1 MTMVTRYFLK
11 WDTLLFS
18 CVVSRARRAQFNRLV
33 WWISRSADGHA
44 YPALVALFAL
54 LEPRRWKE
62 ILAASL
68 FAFALEL
75 PVYKLIKQWVRRVRP
90 FESIEGVERLIIAPD
105 LFSFPSGH
113 VAAAF
118 VVATLLGHFYPPV
131 LPLFYFWASLVGFSR
146 IYLGVHY
153 PTDVAAGAF
162 LGSVSAKAGLLL
174 SAFLL

>member
-1 MTMVTRYFLK
+1 MTTVTRYFLK

-18 CVVSRARRAQFNRLV
+18 CVISRTRKAQFNRLA

-44 YPALVALFAL
+44 YPALLALLAL

-68 FAFALEL
+68 FSFAFEL
-75 PVYKLIKQWVRRVRP
+75 PVYKLIKQRVRRSRP
-90 FESIEGVERLIIAPD
+90 FEKVEGVERLIIPPD

-113 VAAAF
+113 TAAAF
-118 VVATLLGHFYPPV
+118 VVATLLGYFYPPA

-174 SAFLL
+174 TALLF